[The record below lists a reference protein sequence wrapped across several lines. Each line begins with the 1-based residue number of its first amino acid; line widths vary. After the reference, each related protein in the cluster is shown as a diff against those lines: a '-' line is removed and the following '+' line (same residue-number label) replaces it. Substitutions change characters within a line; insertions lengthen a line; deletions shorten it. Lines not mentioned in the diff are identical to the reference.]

1 MSDFEFQGEKG
12 KKKEALTLDDLI
24 QKYITNDDVG
34 GGLPKMLDLFFNER
48 LAQSFNELANIKV
61 KRAYLGLFKELE
73 HWISELIKVVEVF
86 ALVGR
91 NTELTK
97 LAEERLEDRQKVLI
111 ARKKRYNLQQLQENF

>member
-1 MSDFEFQGEKG
+1 
-12 KKKEALTLDDLI
+12 
-24 QKYITNDDVG
+24 
-34 GGLPKMLDLFFNER
+34 MLDLFFNER

-73 HWISELIKVVEVF
+73 HWISELVKVVEIF

-97 LAEERLEDRQKVLI
+97 LAEERLEDR
-111 ARKKRYNLQQLQENF
+111 